1 MRRVPAKQ
9 EMHVVEKVAEV
20 AAEYV
25 PAGQTAQS
33 ARVSW
38 LPAFTPLSLLNV
50 PAGQLVHVTAPDDRA
65 SLPRAQGKQ
74 EVKPVELAN
83 VPAGQG
89 TQLARPVAFA

>member
-1 MRRVPAKQ
+1 
-9 EMHVVEKVAEV
+9 MHVVEEVAEV

-50 PAGQLVHVTAPDDRA
+50 PAGQLVHDAD
-65 SLPRAQGKQ
+65 
-74 EVKPVELAN
+74 PVVAAK
-83 VPAGQG
+83 VPAGHTVQR
-89 TQLARPVAFA
+89 LAAEPEYVPIGQAVQSLS